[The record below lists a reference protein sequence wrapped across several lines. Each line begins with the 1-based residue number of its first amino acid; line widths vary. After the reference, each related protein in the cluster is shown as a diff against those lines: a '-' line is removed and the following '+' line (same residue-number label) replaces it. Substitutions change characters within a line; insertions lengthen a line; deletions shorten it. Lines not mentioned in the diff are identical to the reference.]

1 MGTLVIT
8 TLAYRTLEV
17 TSPEL
22 PSWVLGVPFLVIGA
36 VLVRLAWR
44 RRGTWAAA
52 ELQRFSTATGL
63 PDPGA
68 DRDVVLERIGARL
81 GGRLLGVSAVTVI
94 AALLMAGELSSGES
108 GSGLWLLLIPFGHVV
123 GTALGHLRPV
133 GMRADEPRVAALR
146 ERSLSDYVTA
156 PEIRIAQFC
165 AALPVLTI
173 ALALLHLVAGTPSP
187 TPALV
192 AIAAGIFALVLVA
205 WLTVLIGR
213 ALRQHIATRGP
224 TGLAWAELLRAQML
238 RDLVGGAAF
247 AGWFGGAFVLLWG
260 VTSSWRGFPDWYL
273 PVAVSVMVVSV
284 AALLVAFVIGAHDKA
299 LGWARKHVLSHL
311 DGRVHP

>member
-1 MGTLVIT
+1 M
-8 TLAYRTLEV
+8 
-17 TSPEL
+17 
-22 PSWVLGVPFLVIGA
+22 
-36 VLVRLAWR
+36 
-44 RRGTWAAA
+44 
-52 ELQRFSTATGL
+52 
-63 PDPGA
+63 
-68 DRDVVLERIGARL
+68 
-81 GGRLLGVSAVTVI
+81 
-94 AALLMAGELSSGES
+94 
-108 GSGLWLLLIPFGHVV
+108 WLLLIPFGHVV

-238 RDLVGGAAF
+238 RDLVGG
-247 AGWFGGAFVLLWG
+247 
-260 VTSSWRGFPDWYL
+260 FPDWYL